1 MNITQLALSSNRVTI
16 LVVLMIAVMGLV
28 GYNNLSRNAMPPFT
42 IRAASIVTPFP
53 GASAERVEELVTES
67 IERTAQELAAVKR
80 ISSESR
86 TGLSVVSVELEPSV
100 DKQDMQPVFDR
111 LRRKLETLQPTLP
124 DGVGQIT
131 VKDDGLGVVYGI
143 QLGLAGGGYSLDELE
158 QEAKDIRDDLVK
170 LSDAAEV
177 EISGLRQEQIF
188 VEFDNARLARYGL
201 SANELQR
208 NISSTNIVFPGG
220 EVTLGD
226 QRVVLEPTGNYESM
240 ADLENTIVDLSGN
253 QTAKLG
259 EIATITRGYTNPPE
273 RLVRVDGQQGLVV
286 GIAVKEGANLI
297 ELGEEVDARVL
308 VYNETLPLGMKL
320 ERIASQDAFVQ
331 ASVSGFVSNVLQSV
345 AIVLAVMFLFL
356 GWRTGLVVASLIPL
370 AIVMTLLLMN
380 LFDVGLNQVTLA
392 ALIMALGLLVDNA
405 IVISEAMMV
414 RMEEGME
421 PRPAAFAATSELAIP
436 LLISSLTT
444 SAAFLAF
451 FLAEN
456 TMGEMMGPLFVV
468 ITFALLSSW
477 VMAMTVVSM
486 LGVALI
492 RVKTKDQKTSP
503 VSENSVGESPLSLG
517 ASSRVGALDVSP
529 GETSAGGGAP
539 GVSQG
544 ANAGAMIFQDTPRP
558 TSEAA
563 QPSAN
568 EGVDQDIF
576 ARLNNYY
583 GAFIYKAL
591 KYPWLTLAVIG
602 GLFVSSLL
610 LFTQIPFIFFP
621 DSDRN
626 LITMDVNLPLGTDI
640 NRTSEIVAD
649 IETYINE
656 NLLVTKGDE
665 DAYGITDFTTF
676 ISEGPDSYDLGYQ
689 PGEAN
694 TGYAHVLMNTSRY
707 EANQR
712 VIDAL
717 EDYTYENFPDADI
730 TVGPLGGGG
739 GGGSDVAVRVS
750 GPEVDQLYTI
760 ADDIKRVLNEM
771 PQATNISDDW
781 GPKSKKVVIDID
793 QERAERAGVT
803 NQDIAVSLRTSLSGY
818 TAGSFREDE
827 DALPI
832 IMRGV
837 GAESYTVQ
845 DLKSLNV
852 FAQGSGENVPLTQV
866 ADVEVAW
873 QYAKIKRRDLYRT
886 MTISADAQDGLT
898 ATDVTSVLKPRLA
911 ELQKRWPAGYTF
923 ELGGES
929 EQSSEAMMAVANKLP
944 LAFFIIVLLLMLQFN
959 SFRKMGIVLATIPLG
974 IIGVVFGLLIFNS
987 YFGFM
992 AFLGVISLAGILINN
1007 AIVLMDRIEI
1017 EEKEGKTEF
1026 RAIVDA
1032 CKQRFRPILLTTFT
1046 TALGLIPLY
1055 LGGGLMWEPMA
1066 VAIMIGLLFATV
1078 ITLIFVPVTYKLLF
1092 RIKEQRATEEL
1103 DLV

>member
-16 LVVLMIAVMGLV
+16 LIVLMIAVMGLV

-100 DKQDMQPVFDR
+100 NKEDMQPVFDR

-143 QLGLAGGGYSLDELE
+143 QLGLAGGGYTLDELE
-158 QEAKDIRDDLVK
+158 QEAEDIRDDLVK

-208 NISSTNIVFPGG
+208 NISATNIVFPGG
-220 EVTLGD
+220 EVTVGD
-226 QRVVLEPTGNYESM
+226 QRVVLEPTGNYESL

-308 VYNETLPLGMKL
+308 IYNETLPLGMKL

-492 RVKTKDQKTSP
+492 RVKTKPARQPSETEIRSSP
-503 VSENSVGESPLSLG
+503 E
-517 ASSRVGALDVSP
+517 
-529 GETSAGGGAP
+529 GETSAGGEAP
-539 GVSQG
+539 DVSLG
-544 ANAGAMIFQDTPRP
+544 GNAGAMIFQDTFRP

-563 QPSAN
+563 QSPAD
-568 EGVDQDIF
+568 EHPKQDIF

-583 GAFIYKAL
+583 GDFIYKAL

-602 GLFVSSLL
+602 GMFVGSLA

-649 IETYINE
+649 IEGYIND
-656 NLLVTKGDE
+656 NLLVEKEDN

-707 EANQR
+707 EANQGM
-712 VIDAL
+712 IDAL

-750 GPEVDQLYTI
+750 GPEVDMLYTI

-771 PQATNISDDW
+771 SEANNITDDW

-832 IMRGV
+832 IMRGS
-837 GAESYTVQ
+837 GAESYDVQ

-886 MTISADAQDGLT
+886 MTISAGAQDGYT
-898 ATDVTSVLKPRLA
+898 ATDVTSVLTPRLE
-911 ELQKRWPAGYTF
+911 ELKENWPAGYTY

-929 EQSSEAMMAVANKLP
+929 EASSEAMMAVANKLP
-944 LAFFIIVLLLMLQFN
+944 LAGFIIVLLLMLQFN

-974 IIGVVFGLLIFNS
+974 IIGVVFGLLLFNS

-1017 EEKEGKTEF
+1017 EEKDGKTAF

-1078 ITLIFVPVTYKLLF
+1078 ITLIFVPVMYKLLF
-1092 RIKEQRATEEL
+1092 RIKEQRTTEEL
-1103 DLV
+1103 NLV

>member
-1 MNITQLALSSNRVTI
+1 MNIAKLAITHNRVTI
-16 LVVLMIAVMGLV
+16 LIVLMIAIMGLV

-42 IRAASIVTPFP
+42 IRVASVVTPFP
-53 GASAERVEELVTES
+53 GASAERVEELVTEQ

-100 DKQDMQPVFDR
+100 TKENMQPVFDR
-111 LRRKLETLQPTLP
+111 LRRKLEELQPTMP
-124 DGVGQIT
+124 DGVGQIN

-158 QEAKDIRDDLVK
+158 EQAKDIRDDLVK
-170 LSDAAEV
+170 LPDAAEV

-208 NISSTNIVFPGG
+208 NITATNIVFPGG
-220 EVTLGD
+220 EVTVGD
-226 QRVVLEPTGNYESM
+226 QRVVLEPTGNFEDLS
-240 ADLENTIVDLSGN
+240 DLENTIVNLSGDE
-253 QTAKLG
+253 TAKLG
-259 EIATITRGYTNPPE
+259 EIARITRGYTNPPE
-273 RLVRVDGQQGLVV
+273 RLVRLDGQQGLVV
-286 GIAVKEGANLI
+286 GVAVKEGANLI
-297 ELGEEVDARVL
+297 ELGEAVDARVA
-308 VYNETLPLGMKL
+308 VYNETLPLGMQL

-345 AIVLAVMFLFL
+345 GIVLAVMFLFL

-421 PRPAAFAATSELAIP
+421 PRRAAYAATGELAIP

-477 VMAMTVVSM
+477 IMAMTVVSM

-492 RVKTKDQKTSP
+492 RVKTKQ
-503 VSENSVGESPLSLG
+503 
-517 ASSRVGALDVSP
+517 
-529 GETSAGGGAP
+529 GGA
-539 GVSQG
+539 
-544 ANAGAMIFQDTPRP
+544 AGATDV
-558 TSEAA
+558 
-563 QPSAN
+563 
-568 EGVDQDIF
+568 EGEPEPVKQDIF
-576 ARLNNYY
+576 GKLNNYY
-583 GAFIYKAL
+583 GDLIYWAL
-591 KYPWLTLAVIG
+591 KRPWLMLGLVIG
-602 GLFVSSLL
+602 MFIGSLA

-626 LITMDVNLPLGTDI
+626 LVTMNVNLPLGTDI

-649 IETYINE
+649 IEDYINQ
-656 NLLVTKGDE
+656 NLIVPEDDE
-665 DAYGITDFTTF
+665 DAYGITDFTSF
-676 ISEGPDSYDLGYQ
+676 ISEGPSSYDLGYQ

-712 VIDAL
+712 VIDEL
-717 EDYTYENFPDADI
+717 EEYTYENFPDADI
-730 TVGPLGGGG
+730 TVGPLAGGGG
-739 GGGSDVAVRVS
+739 GASDVAIRIS
-750 GPEVDQLYTI
+750 GPEVDRLYAI
-760 ADDIKRVLNEM
+760 SDEIKRVLNGM
-771 PQATNISDDW
+771 PEATNISDDW

-803 NQDIAVSLRTSLSGY
+803 NQDVAVSLRTSLSGY
-818 TAGSFREDE
+818 NAGSFREDE

-832 IMRGV
+832 MMRGI
-837 GAESYTVQ
+837 GAENYTVQ
-845 DLKSLNV
+845 DLRGLNV

-866 ADVEVAW
+866 ADVDVAW

-886 MTISADAQDGLT
+886 MTISADARDGFT
-898 ATDVTSVLKPRLA
+898 ATNVTSALTPQLQ
-911 ELQKRWPAGYTF
+911 ELQKGWPAGYTF

-944 LAFFIIVLLLMLQFN
+944 LAAFIIVLLLMVQFN

-974 IIGVVFGLLIFNS
+974 IIGVILGLLLFQS

-1007 AIVLMDRIEI
+1007 AIVLIDRIEI
-1017 EEKEGKTEF
+1017 EEKDGKTEF

-1046 TALGLIPLY
+1046 TTLGLIPLY

-1066 VAIMIGLLFATV
+1066 VAIMVGLLFATV
-1078 ITLIFVPVTYKLLF
+1078 ITLLFVPVTYKLLF
-1092 RIKEQRATEEL
+1092 GIKEREVEA

>member
-1 MNITQLALSSNRVTI
+1 MNIAKIALTHNRVTLLI
-16 LVVLMIAVMGLV
+16 VLMIAIMGLV

-42 IRAASIVTPFP
+42 IRVASVVTPFP
-53 GASAERVEELVTES
+53 GASAERVEELVTER

-100 DKQDMQPVFDR
+100 TKENMQPVFDR
-111 LRRKLETLQPTLP
+111 LRRKLEELQPTLP
-124 DGVGQIT
+124 DGVGQIN

-143 QLGLAGGGYSLDELE
+143 QLGLAGGGYTLDELE
-158 QEAKDIRDDLVK
+158 QEAKDIRDDLIK
-170 LSDAAEV
+170 LPDAAEV

-208 NISSTNIVFPGG
+208 NIAATNIVFPGG
-220 EVTLGD
+220 DVTLGD
-226 QRVVLEPTGNYESM
+226 ERVVLEPTGNFEDLG
-240 ADLENTIVDLSGN
+240 DLENTIVNLSGD

-259 EIATITRGYTNPPE
+259 EIARISRGYTNPPE

-297 ELGEEVDARVL
+297 ELGEEVDARVA
-308 VYNETLPLGMKL
+308 VYNESLPLGMQL

-421 PRPAAFAATSELAIP
+421 PRKAAYAATSELAIP

-477 VMAMTVVSM
+477 VMAMTVVTM

-492 RVKTKDQKTSP
+492 RVKKQGGGDAGATDM
-503 VSENSVGESPLSLG
+503 EEGAADESPK
-517 ASSRVGALDVSP
+517 
-529 GETSAGGGAP
+529 
-539 GVSQG
+539 
-544 ANAGAMIFQDTPRP
+544 
-558 TSEAA
+558 
-563 QPSAN
+563 
-568 EGVDQDIF
+568 QDIF
-576 ARLNNYY
+576 GKLNNYY
-583 GAFIYKAL
+583 GNLIYKAL
-591 KYPWLTLAVIG
+591 KHPWLVLGIIMGMFVGSLA
-602 GLFVSSLL
+602 

-626 LITMDVNLPLGTDI
+626 LVTMNVNLPLGTDI

-649 IETYINE
+649 IEDYINQ
-656 NLLVTKGDE
+656 NLLVPDNDE
-665 DAYGITDFTTF
+665 DSYGITDFTTF
-676 ISEGPDSYDLGYQ
+676 ISEGPSSYDLGYQ

-707 EANQR
+707 EANQE
-712 VIDAL
+712 VIDKL
-717 EDYTYENFPDADI
+717 EEYTYESFPDADI
-730 TVGPLGGGG
+730 TVGPLAGGGG
-739 GGGSDVAVRVS
+739 GASDVAIRIS
-750 GPEVDQLYTI
+750 GPEVDELYAI
-760 ADDIKRVLNEM
+760 SDDIKRILNDM
-771 PQATNISDDW
+771 PEATNISDDW

-803 NQDIAVSLRTSLSGY
+803 NQDVAVSLRTSLSGFN
-818 TAGSFREDE
+818 AGSFREDE

-832 IMRGV
+832 MMRGI
-837 GAESYTVQ
+837 GAENYTVQ
-845 DLKSLNV
+845 DLRGLNV

-866 ADVEVAW
+866 ADVNVAW

-886 MTISADAQDGLT
+886 MTISADARDGFT
-898 ATDVTSVLKPRLA
+898 ATNVTSELTPRLNELA
-911 ELQKRWPAGYTF
+911 ESWPAGYTF

-944 LAFFIIVLLLMLQFN
+944 LAGFIIVLLLMLQFN

-974 IIGVVFGLLIFNS
+974 IIGVVIGLLLFNS

-992 AFLGVISLAGILINN
+992 AFLGIISLAGILINN
-1007 AIVLMDRIEI
+1007 AIVLIDRIQI
-1017 EEKEGKTEF
+1017 EEADGKTEF

-1078 ITLIFVPVTYKLLF
+1078 ITLLFVPVTYKLLF
-1092 RIKEQRATEEL
+1092 GIKERSVQQ